1 LCLMDDVNN
10 ALGIELYDP
19 AYDTIAGYTLG
30 KMGRI
35 PKVNDKIDSEQVTIQ
50 VEAMDGMRIDRL
62 RLTRIDESKPSK

>member
-1 LCLMDDVNN
+1 MEDVND
-10 ALGIELYDP
+10 ALGLELRDP

-30 KMGRI
+30 VLGRI
-35 PKVNDKIDSEQVTIQ
+35 PKLNDTIDSEQVTIQ